1 MKLNPNSVPTF
12 DQLNYPSLVA
22 LRELGGSGTIAEH
35 LDKLIETHV
44 FSSEVLN
51 QPHKNSAQSELEYRL
66 AWSRTWLKKG
76 GLIENSARG
85 VWSVTPAGETLG
97 REGVQRAIT
106 ALRKKDSEN
115 RKHVAE
121 IDIHVSDIAD
131 DEQNWREFLLEKLK
145 KMHPSAFERLAQRLL
160 RESGF
165 SKVQVTGK
173 TGDGG
178 IDGTGILQMNLIS
191 FPVLFQCKRYRQS
204 VSPSEIRDFRGAM
217 TGRTDKGLFITT
229 GSFSSEARKEAT
241 RDGAPSI
248 ELIDGPQLCDHLKR
262 LGMGVRVILVERVEI
277 IDEWFDE
284 FE

>member
-1 MKLNPNSVPTF
+1 MKLDPKRVRTF
-12 DQLNYPSLVA
+12 DQLNYPSLQA
-22 LRELGGSGTIAEH
+22 LRELGGSGTIVEH
-35 LDKLIETHV
+35 LDKLIETHN
-44 FSSEVLN
+44 FSDEVLN
-51 QPHKNSAQSELEYRL
+51 RPHKNSSQSELEYRL
-66 AWSRTWLKKG
+66 AWLRTWLKRG

-85 VWSVTPAGETLG
+85 VWSATPAGETLG
-97 REGVQRAIT
+97 VEGVQRVIA
-106 ALRKKDSEN
+106 ALRKQDSET
-115 RKHVAE
+115 RKRTAD
-121 IDIHVSDIAD
+121 IDIHISDVSEE
-131 DEQNWREFLLEKLK
+131 EQDWRELLLEKLK
-145 KMHPSAFERLAQRLL
+145 KLHPSAFERLAQRLL

-262 LGMGVRVILVERVEI
+262 LGMGVRTVLVERVEM